1 MRRTA
6 LAFLLAVAGLIALRA
21 LPARATRTEKP
32 ELMARSWL
40 AVTGKP
46 LAATAGARIFERGGN
61 AVDAACAMLAATATM
76 WDTLSWGGETQAIVW
91 NPQEKRAIGVNALGV
106 APTGA
111 TAQFFRDQK
120 LRYPPEY
127 GPLAAVTPGTP
138 GGLLVMLAEW
148 GRLPLSVV
156 LAPAIEM
163 ADGYPIEA
171 QLVGTVAR
179 QRERLAAW
187 PFSKRLFFGTDG
199 RPPAAGSADLSPPEV
214 GSLFRQPG
222 LAKTLRRLVDAER
235 TALAAGKDR
244 KQAIL
249 AAYDLFY
256 KGALAKE
263 LVAAARAEGALWTE
277 DDLARWQVKL
287 EPTVTTTYRG
297 VEVHKLT
304 VWTQGPALLE
314 ALNLLENADLQSMG
328 YNSARYVHAV
338 AQATHLA
345 FADRDF
351 YYGDPA
357 FLPEEPIAGLLSK
370 AYAKSR
376 YAEIDWTR
384 NRADAKPGDPYP
396 FQGGTNPYLELLKR
410 WPPPPPV
417 TGPAKPEGQTSSL
430 SFDEA
435 FRAGTTSVLA
445 ADAEGWVV
453 SMTPSGGWVP
463 AVVAGDTGIGLS
475 QRMQS
480 FVTDPG
486 ENPFNVVEPG
496 KRPRVTLTPTL
507 AVKDGAPWLAFAVQG
522 GDTQDQNLLQ
532 FFLAIEEFGFDVQEA
547 AEAPN
552 FTSYQMLSSFGAHD
566 AKPGRLT
573 MDERTP
579 EWVRDELRSMGYTL
593 DFAARN
599 SGPINAIL
607 FDRAHGTMR
616 GGSSNQGED
625 YGIGW

>member
-1 MRRTA
+1 MRRLQNPFVVAVA
-6 LAFLLAVAGLIALRA
+6 LASLALAGLVA
-21 LPARATRTEKP
+21 LPLFAARTQKP
-32 ELMARSWL
+32 ELMARKWL
-40 AVTGKP
+40 AITGKP

-91 NPQEKRAIGVNALGV
+91 NPKEKRAIGVNALGV

-111 TAQFFRDQK
+111 TARYFRDQK
-120 LRYPPEY
+120 LRFPPEY

-148 GRLPLSVV
+148 GRLSLAEV
-156 LAPAIEM
+156 LAPAIEL

-171 QLVGTVAR
+171 QLVGSVAR
-179 QRERLAAW
+179 QKERISGW
-187 PFSKRLFFGTDG
+187 PFAKRLFFDDQGN
-199 RPPAAGSADLSPPEV
+199 APEV

-222 LAKTLRRLVDAER
+222 LARTLRRLVEAER
-235 TALAAGKDR
+235 AALAAGKAR
-244 KQAIL
+244 KEAIL
-249 AAYDLFY
+249 AAYELFY
-256 KGALAKE
+256 RGALAKE
-263 LVAAARAEGALWTE
+263 LVTAARAEGALWTE
-277 DDLARWQVKL
+277 DDLAHWQVKL
-287 EPTVTTTYRG
+287 EPTVSTSYRG

-304 VWTQGPALLE
+304 VWTQGPALLQ
-314 ALNLLENADLQSMG
+314 ALNILENAELAPMG
-328 YNSARYVHAV
+328 YNSARYIHAL
-338 AQATHLA
+338 AQATQLA

-357 FLPEEPIAGLLSK
+357 FPPLEPVEGLLSK
-370 AYAKSR
+370 EYAKRRFS
-376 YAEIDWTR
+376 EIDWTK
-384 NRADAKPGDPYP
+384 NQADAKPGDPYP
-396 FQGGTNPYLELLKR
+396 FQGALNPFLEQLKL
-410 WPPPPPV
+410 WPPPASGLTPTTP
-417 TGPAKPEGQTSSL
+417 GWQTSSL
-430 SFDEA
+430 AFDEA
-435 FRAGTTSVLA
+435 FRAGTTSVIT

-463 AVVAGDTGIGLS
+463 AVVAGETGIGLS

-480 FVTDPG
+480 FVTDPA

-496 KRPRVTLTPTL
+496 KRPRVTLTPSL
-507 AVKDGAPWLAFAVQG
+507 ALKDGEPWLAFAVQG
-522 GDTQDQNLLQ
+522 GDTQEQNLLQ
-532 FFLAIEEFGFDVQEA
+532 FLLAIQEFGFGVQEA

-566 AKPGRLT
+566 ARPGRLT
-573 MDERTP
+573 LDERMP
-579 EWVRDELRSMGYTL
+579 EWVRDELRKMGYTL
-593 DFAARN
+593 DFQARN